1 MSEDPFATFDAAYVL
16 GALSPEDRQRFE
28 QHLRGCERCAAA
40 VRELA
45 GLPGLLAQSGPP
57 QVSAVVDAG
66 PPPPDLLSSVLKRVR
81 RGRRIRNAVTS
92 VSAAVAV
99 AACVALGVVAALPAP
114 AAPAPGLG
122 PQPLALTALGQFP
135 VRADA
140 RLGVHEWG
148 TEVDMSCSY
157 TGGHSGGDYALV
169 AIGRDGKET
178 QLATWKALPDNTARI
193 VVGTALKTPDMAA
206 LEVRGGSGRAL
217 LRLSL

>member
-16 GALSPEDRQRFE
+16 GALSPEDRARFE

-99 AACVALGVVAALPAP
+99 AACIALGVVASLPAP
-114 AAPAPGLG
+114 AVAPAG
-122 PQPLALTALGQFP
+122 PQPLALTALGEFP

-140 RLGVHEWG
+140 RLGDHEWG

-157 TGGHSGGDYALV
+157 TGGRSGGEYVLV
-169 AIGRDGKET
+169 AIDRDGKET
-178 QLATWKALPDNTARI
+178 ELATWKALPDNTARI
-193 VVGTALKTPDMAA
+193 VVGTALKTPQMAA